1 MVDLH
6 IHTTA
11 SDGQYSPEQIV
22 QKAHEKSISTIAI
35 TDHDTI
41 NGLPKAME
49 EGKKLGV
56 NVVPGVELNISGF
69 PGEFHLLGLGL
80 KNPSKS
86 LHEILQKVIENRNER
101 NRKIIEKMQNDGI
114 EISFEEMQ
122 EKYSQEELIR
132 NLFQ

>member
-6 IHTTA
+6 IHTIA

-56 NVVPGVELNISGF
+56 NVVPGGELNISGF
-69 PGEFHLLGLGL
+69 PGEFQLRGLG
-80 KNPSKS
+80 
-86 LHEILQKVIENRNER
+86 
-101 NRKIIEKMQNDGI
+101 
-114 EISFEEMQ
+114 
-122 EKYSQEELIR
+122 
-132 NLFQ
+132 